1 MQVIIA
7 ISGSERPRQNKWVS
21 ATGDYATVTR
31 DLMRHARRDM
41 NLSPEEDA
49 EIEALVLT
57 WTPSNDFPLPKD
69 EDHERLFRCDTFSLM
84 MTSRSEERIEMISRE
99 IDQLFAVPDFSN
111 HDPNA
116 PL

>member
-1 MQVIIA
+1 MQVIISIA
-7 ISGSERPRQNKWVS
+7 GSDRPRQNKWVS
-21 ATGDYATVTR
+21 ATGNYAEVTR

-57 WTPSNDFPLPKD
+57 WTPSDGFPLPKD
-69 EDHERLFRCDTFSLM
+69 EDHTRMFRCNGFSIV
-84 MTSRSEERIEMISRE
+84 MTSRSEERMEMITQE
-99 IDQLFAVPDFSN
+99 INQLFAAPDFSN
-111 HDPNA
+111 HNPDA

>member
-1 MQVIIA
+1 MQVIIT

-21 ATGDYATVTR
+21 ATGDYASVTR

-49 EIEALVLT
+49 EIEALVRS
-57 WTPSNDFPLPKD
+57 WTPGDDFPLPKD

-84 MTSRSEERIEMISRE
+84 ITSRSPERIAMIARE
-99 IDQLFAVPDFSN
+99 IDELFAEPDFSN
-111 HDPNA
+111 HNPDA